1 MAKFKSNYVEI
12 IPPKSIFVGSEDAP
26 ITLTMY
32 GDYEDEACAKANEV
46 VKKLVVEFKGK
57 LRFSFRHFPQTK
69 IHQKAMKAAEASLA
83 AAQEGR
89 FWNMHNKLF
98 EKRRQ
103 LGTISLKTY
112 AKEIGVTNK
121 KFLDELVNSKYS
133 WHVRDDQIAAW
144 EMGIRTIP
152 VFLINGERFAGS
164 PTYDNLKKEIQ
175 SKLKKA
181 SKKRA

>member
-83 AAQEGR
+83 AAQEG
-89 FWNMHNKLF
+89 
-98 EKRRQ
+98 
-103 LGTISLKTY
+103 
-112 AKEIGVTNK
+112 
-121 KFLDELVNSKYS
+121 KYS

-175 SKLKKA
+175 IKLKKA